1 MEVANCVSSFVVLG
15 IGFTLAIISLS
26 YEYFGQFMIKKV
38 LSKKNE
44 TSLKENI
51 IVKKELLEMI
61 TELKCH
67 QDAIEKLQL
76 QIEIKK
82 EFLNQLK

>member
-15 IGFTLAIISLS
+15 IGFILAIFSLS
-26 YEYFGQFMIKKV
+26 YEYFGQKV

-44 TSLKENI
+44 SKIKENI
-51 IVKKELLEMI
+51 MIKKELLEMI
-61 TELKCH
+61 SELKCH

-76 QIEIKK
+76 QIKTKK

>member
-15 IGFTLAIISLS
+15 IGFILAIFSLS
-26 YEYFGQFMIKKV
+26 YEYFGQKV

-44 TSLKENI
+44 SKIKENI
-51 IVKKELLEMI
+51 MIKKELLEMI

-76 QIEIKK
+76 QIKIKK

>member
-1 MEVANCVSSFVVLG
+1 
-15 IGFTLAIISLS
+15 
-26 YEYFGQFMIKKV
+26 MIKKV

-44 TSLKENI
+44 STIEENI
-51 IVKKELLEMI
+51 IIQKELLEMM

-76 QIEIKK
+76 QIKIKK
-82 EFLNQLK
+82 EFLNH

>member
-15 IGFTLAIISLS
+15 IGFTLAIILLS
-26 YEYFGQFMIKKV
+26 YEYFGQKV
-38 LSKKNE
+38 LNKKNE
-44 TSLKENI
+44 SKTEENI
-51 IVKKELLEMI
+51 IIKRELLEMI

-67 QDAIEKLQL
+67 QDAIEKLLL
-76 QIEIKK
+76 QIKIKK

>member
-15 IGFTLAIISLS
+15 IGFTLAIFSLS
-26 YEYFGQFMIKKV
+26 YEYFGQKV

-44 TSLKENI
+44 SKTEENI
-51 IVKKELLEMI
+51 IIKRELLEMI

-67 QDAIEKLQL
+67 QDAIDKLQL
-76 QIEIKK
+76 QIKTKK

>member
-15 IGFTLAIISLS
+15 IGFTLAIILLS

-44 TSLKENI
+44 STIEENI
-51 IVKKELLEMI
+51 IIQKELLEMM

-67 QDAIEKLQL
+67 QDAIEKLLL
-76 QIEIKK
+76 QIKIKK
-82 EFLNQLK
+82 EFLNH

>member
-15 IGFTLAIISLS
+15 IGFILAIFSLS
-26 YEYFGQFMIKKV
+26 YEYFGQKV

-44 TSLKENI
+44 SKIKENI
-51 IVKKELLEMI
+51 MIKKELLEMI
-61 TELKCH
+61 SELKCH

-76 QIEIKK
+76 QIKTKK
-82 EFLNQLK
+82 EFLN

>member
-15 IGFTLAIISLS
+15 IGFILAIFSLS
-26 YEYFGQFMIKKV
+26 YEYFGQKV

-44 TSLKENI
+44 GTFKENI
-51 IVKKELLEMI
+51 VIKKELLEMI

-67 QDAIEKLQL
+67 QDAIDKLQL
-76 QIEIKK
+76 QIKTKK

>member
-15 IGFTLAIISLS
+15 IGFTLAIFSLS
-26 YEYFGQFMIKKV
+26 YEYFGQKV

-44 TSLKENI
+44 SKIKENI
-51 IVKKELLEMI
+51 MIKKELLEMI
-61 TELKCH
+61 SELKCH

-76 QIEIKK
+76 QIKTKK
-82 EFLNQLK
+82 EFLN

>member
-1 MEVANCVSSFVVLG
+1 
-15 IGFTLAIISLS
+15 
-26 YEYFGQFMIKKV
+26 MIKKV